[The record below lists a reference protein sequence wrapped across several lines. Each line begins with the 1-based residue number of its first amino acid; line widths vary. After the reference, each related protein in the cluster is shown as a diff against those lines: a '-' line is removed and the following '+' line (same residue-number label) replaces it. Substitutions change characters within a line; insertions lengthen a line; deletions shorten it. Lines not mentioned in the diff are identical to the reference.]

1 MGDAATDSLHVQDR
15 TEEGRSSTASEASGP
30 HRVLVVDTHHYCRSR
45 DYAGSYSRA
54 DLGETPQP
62 TLLLGLFGSRL
73 FAKIDLFNLQQ
84 TEAPIFTGC
93 GLFPD
98 LRWAL
103 ADRHG
108 HPRLHRRSPSQS
120 AAVRRSPAQSGAFR
134 IRTFQVGGCCSCSLP
149 VDRGQRA
156 RVSTPRFLDLTLEV
170 PLAIGLRLLGG

>member
-1 MGDAATDSLHVQDR
+1 MRDAATDSLHVQDR

-93 GLFPD
+93 GLFLIFAGLWLIVTIIPGFTVE
-98 LRWAL
+98 A
-103 ADRHG
+103 
-108 HPRLHRRSPSQS
+108 RRSPPQS
-120 AAVRRSPAQSGAFR
+120 AAVRRLQDSNLSSWWVLLLLAAGRSRPE
-134 IRTFQVGGCCSCSLP
+134 
-149 VDRGQRA
+149 RA
-156 RVSTPRFLDLTLEV
+156 RFDP
-170 PLAIGLRLLGG
+170 

>member
-1 MGDAATDSLHVQDR
+1 LGDAATDSLHVQDR

-120 AAVRRSPAQSGAFR
+120 AAVRRLQDSNLSSWWVLLLLAAGRSRPESARFDA
-134 IRTFQVGGCCSCSLP
+134 SL
-149 VDRGQRA
+149 
-156 RVSTPRFLDLTLEV
+156 S
-170 PLAIGLRLLGG
+170 